1 MLATLDSS
9 ACLGID
15 AYLVRVEVDLSPGL
29 PIFNLVGL
37 PDTAVKESRERVI
50 AAIKN
55 SQFEFPPKRVT
66 VNLAP
71 ADVKKEG
78 ATFDL
83 PIALG
88 ILAAAGQVK
97 QEALERYVIGGEL
110 SLDGR
115 IKPIKGSLSMAVATS
130 RIEKEGMII
139 PSENADEAA
148 VVESLSVY
156 PVRTLYET
164 VRFLNAEET
173 IAPVKVDLQE
183 IFKQTSVYEVDF
195 REVKGQHH
203 VKRALEIAAAGG
215 HNVLMIG
222 PPGSGKTMLA
232 RRLPGI
238 LPDTTLDEAIETTKI
253 HSIKGLLAPHVSLL
267 SRRPFRSPHHT
278 VSYAGLIGGGHIP
291 QPGEVSL
298 AHNGILFLDELPEFP
313 RSVLEVLRQPLEDG
327 VVNIAR
333 AGSSLSFP
341 ARFMLVAA
349 MNPCPCGYLTD
360 PDKACSCSPLQIQ
373 RYLARI
379 SGPLLDRIDIQV
391 EVPRPKYVELETDV
405 AGEDSDNIRRRV
417 NEARNLQA
425 QRYSQNE
432 KIHCNA
438 QMGTK
443 ELKRYTSLNQES
455 RSLLR
460 EAIDKLG
467 FSARAY
473 DRILKVA
480 RTIADL
486 EGEKD
491 ILSHH
496 ISEAIQYRSLDRN
509 LWV

>member
-9 ACLGID
+9 ACLGIE

-37 PDTAVKESRERVI
+37 PDTAVKESRERVT

-71 ADVKKEG
+71 ADIKKEG
-78 ATFDL
+78 AAFDL

-97 QEALERYVIGGEL
+97 LEALQRYVINGEL

-115 IKPIKGSLSMAVATS
+115 VKSIKGSLSMAVAVSGT
-130 RIEKEGMII
+130 EKAGMII

-148 VVESLSVY
+148 IVKNLAVY
-156 PVRTLYET
+156 PGRTLYEI
-164 VRFLNAEET
+164 VRFLNGEET
-173 IAPVKVDLQE
+173 ITPARVDLSE
-183 IFKQTSVYEVDF
+183 IFKQTAACEADF
-195 REVKGQHH
+195 REVKGQQH
-203 VKRALEIAAAGG
+203 VKRAIEIAAAGG
-215 HNVLMIG
+215 HNLLMIG

-238 LPDTTLDEAIETTKI
+238 LPDMTLNEAIETTKI
-253 HSIKGLLAPHVSLL
+253 HSIRGLLPPRVSLL
-267 SRRPFRSPHHT
+267 TQRPFRAPHHT
-278 VSYAGLIGGGHIP
+278 VSYAGLIGGGHYP

-298 AHNGILFLDELPEFP
+298 AHNGVLFLDELPEFP

-341 ARFMLVAA
+341 AQFMLVAA

-360 PDKACSCSPLQIQ
+360 PDKACSCPPFQIQ
-373 RYLARI
+373 KYLSRI

-391 EVPRPKYVELETDV
+391 EVPRAKYIDLEKD
-405 AGEDSDNIRRRV
+405 ACGEDSDSIRTRV
-417 NEARNLQA
+417 NEARVLQA
-425 QRYSQNE
+425 QRYSQE
-432 KIHCNA
+432 RKIYCNT
-438 QMGTK
+438 QMGPK
-443 ELKRYTSLNQES
+443 ELKKYARVNQEGK
-455 RSLLR
+455 LLLK
-460 EAIDKLG
+460 EVIDKLG

-473 DRILKVA
+473 DRILKVG

-491 ILSHH
+491 ILPHH